1 MEMSRRAKRMQ
12 RHHKRKSKA
21 ATLNMVSLMDI
32 FTILVFF
39 LLVSSSTGEVLP
51 STKSIKLPESIAEKK
66 PKETLTIFINDKDI
80 LVQGR
85 KIASISS
92 VLVTKGLVIEPL
104 KNELDLQSK
113 RLVGTRPAG
122 KPFNGEVTVMG
133 DKSIPYKLLKKV
145 MVTCTKANYG
155 NISLAVMKKVESED

>member
-1 MEMSRRAKRMQ
+1 MEMSKRAKRME
-12 RHHKRKSKA
+12 RHHKRKKA

-51 STKSIKLPESIAEKK
+51 STKSIKLPESVADKK
-66 PKETLTIFINDKDI
+66 PKETLTIFINNEYI

-85 KIASISS
+85 KIATIAS
-92 VLVTKGLVIEPL
+92 VLTTKGLVIEPL
-104 KNELDLQSK
+104 KKELDLQAK
-113 RLVGTRPAG
+113 RVAGLKPTG
-122 KPFNGEVTVMG
+122 KPFNGEITVLG
-133 DKSIPYKLLKKV
+133 DKELPYKLLKKI

-155 NISLAVMKKVESED
+155 NISLAVMKKVESEG